1 MEKTF
6 KILSIVLLL
15 LITGCGT
22 TKHSKTH
29 SLETQVDSIYVQKDS
44 VHSITINSAIQDK
57 IFIKVATGDTLL
69 DSLVNQ
75 KLQHFTSSKQSGTN
89 SYNVRYDTQAQ
100 GFEIRSTIGATKE
113 VVTKQRDSTSTSQHK
128 KKKQEVKEQTTTH
141 RLPLWVW
148 VLLLVL
154 AGMVYGIVKTT

>member
-6 KILSIVLLL
+6 KILSVVLLL
-15 LITGCGT
+15 LITGCRT
-22 TKHSKTH
+22 IKHSKTH
-29 SLETQVDSIYVQKDS
+29 SLETQVDSVYVQKDS

-89 SYNVRYDTQAQ
+89 SYSVRYDTQAQ

-113 VVTKQRDSTSTSQHK
+113 VVTKQRDSISTSQHK

>member
-6 KILSIVLLL
+6 KILSVVLLL

-29 SLETQVDSIYVQKDS
+29 SLETQEDSVYIQKDS

-75 KLQHFTSSKQSGTN
+75 KLQHFASSKQSGTN
-89 SYNVRYDTQAQ
+89 SYSVRYDTQAQ
-100 GFEIRSTIGATKE
+100 GFEIRSTIGTTKE
-113 VVTKQRDSTSTSQHK
+113 VVTKQRDSISTSQYK
-128 KKKQEVKEQTTTH
+128 KKKQEQKEQTTTH

>member
-6 KILSIVLLL
+6 KILSVVLLL

-22 TKHSKTH
+22 TKHSKTQI
-29 SLETQVDSIYVQKDS
+29 LETQVDSVYIQKDS
-44 VHSITINSAIQDK
+44 VQSITINSAIQDK

-75 KLQHFTSSKQSGTN
+75 KLQHFASSKQSGTN
-89 SYNVRYDTQAQ
+89 NYSVRYDTQAQ

-128 KKKQEVKEQTTTH
+128 EHKQEVKKQTTAH

-148 VLLLVL
+148 VLLLAL